1 MEFKVTLCA
10 DGNLL
15 SAINNLASALG
26 GGKVTAITNVDPTSL
41 SDAETA
47 ENIEDKEKY
56 TMFQDLAK
64 VAKKLQEADEEV
76 YESIL
81 YKYVAKGK
89 KYSAVKAADWG
100 KATKDF
106 TKALKDLKSKPEEDE
121 EDTDDGI
128 ATEVMYYFDTEKN
141 TVGIVKKGATIP
153 DNDALDFLSKAEY
166 LKKKKELEA
175 AEEDDFT
182 DEEED
187 TAPRLSVNEIRALAS
202 KASNAGVKVGALLN
216 KVGGTKKVSELAED
230 KYNEFEDALNAAM
243 EELEG

>member
-10 DGNLL
+10 DENLL
-15 SAINNLASALG
+15 SAINNLAGALG

-100 KATKDF
+100 KATKEF
-106 TKALKDLKSKPEEDE
+106 TKALKDLKSKPEEE
-121 EDTDDGI
+121 EEEETEDNI
-128 ATEVMYYFDTEKN
+128 ATEVMYYYDPSTDS
-141 TVGIVKKGATIP
+141 VGIIKKGGELFQAV
-153 DNDALDFLSKAEY
+153 DYLSKAEY
-166 LKKKKELEA
+166 LKKKKDLEA